1 MAKNCANVSVAGEH
15 EGKRDLP
22 VVRMMAVDLLEPFSF
37 AFFQRGLIVATLA
50 GALCGL
56 IGVFVVLRNMSYIG
70 HGLSH
75 AVFGGAALAAV
86 LNLNYF
92 LGAGMWGLASGLMI
106 AQVARKRII
115 GADAAIGVITTA
127 SFAMGLALQA
137 RFGQAKRSIDAVLFG
152 NVLGVFNRDIFAV
165 LGVGIVSI
173 AIIVLLY
180 RRLLFTTFDPEVAG
194 VSGVSVPRMEGV
206 LMLLLSATILVTVRV
221 IGVLLISALLVLPA
235 VTARMITNS
244 FGRMLWMSPVLG
256 AVFGG
261 IGMYA
266 SWYADVPSGAVII
279 LAGTI
284 VFIGVYSTVGVRRR
298 ARVAGLDHHGSSLRP
313 A

>member
-1 MAKNCANVSVAGEH
+1 MII
-15 EGKRDLP
+15 
-22 VVRMMAVDLLEPFSF
+22 AVDLLEPFSYE
-37 AFFQRGLIVATLA
+37 FFRNGLIIATLA

-56 IGVFVVLRNMSYIG
+56 IGVFVVLRGMSYIG

-92 LGAGMWGLASGLMI
+92 IGAGFWGLASGLMI
-106 AQVARKRII
+106 GRVSRKRII

-152 NVLGVFNRDIFAV
+152 NVLGVFTSDILAV
-165 LGVGIVSI
+165 AGVGILSVVV
-173 AIIVLLY
+173 IVGLY
-180 RRLLFTTFDPEVAG
+180 RKLLFATFDPEVAG
-194 VSGVSVPRMEGV
+194 VSGVSVPAMEAV
-206 LMLLLSATILVTVRV
+206 LMVLLSATILVTVRV

-235 VTARMITNS
+235 VTARLLTNS
-244 FGRMLWMSPVLG
+244 FGRMLWLSPVLG
-256 AVFGG
+256 AIFGG
-261 IGMYA
+261 VGMYI

-279 LAGTI
+279 LAGTL
-284 VFIGVYSTVGVRRR
+284 VFIAAYSAVGVRRR
-298 ARVAGLDHHGSSLRP
+298 AQLAGINHH
-313 A
+313 

>member
-1 MAKNCANVSVAGEH
+1 MLAF
-15 EGKRDLP
+15 DP
-22 VVRMMAVDLLEPFSF
+22 LEPFTYQ
-37 AFFQRGLIVATLA
+37 FFQRGLIIATLA

-92 LGAGMWGLASGLMI
+92 VGAGFWGLASGLMI

-127 SFAMGLALQA
+127 SFAVGLALQA

-152 NVLGVFNRDIFAV
+152 NVLGVFTRDILAV
-165 LGVGIVSI
+165 LGVGLVSVVFV
-173 AIIVLLY
+173 VLLY
-180 RRLLFTTFDPEVAG
+180 RKLLFTTFDPEVAAA
-194 VSGVSVPRMEGV
+194 SGVSVPRMEGL

-235 VTARMITNS
+235 VSARLLTNS
-244 FGRMLWMSPVLG
+244 FGRMLWLSPVLG
-256 AVFGG
+256 AIFGG

-279 LAGTI
+279 LAGTL
-284 VFIGVYSTVGVRRR
+284 VFIVVYGIVGARRR
-298 ARVAGLDHHGSSLRP
+298 ARVSGFDHHGS
-313 A
+313 AVGGA

>member
-1 MAKNCANVSVAGEH
+1 M
-15 EGKRDLP
+15 L
-22 VVRMMAVDLLEPFSF
+22 AVDLLEPFSF
-37 AFFQRGLIVATLA
+37 EFFRNGLLIATLA

-56 IGVFVVLRNMSYIG
+56 IGVFVVLRSMSYIG

-86 LNLNYF
+86 LNINYF
-92 LGAGMWGLASGLMI
+92 IGAGVWGLLSGLMI
-106 AQVARKRII
+106 GRVSRKRII

-127 SFAMGLALQA
+127 SFAVGLALQA

-152 NVLGVFNRDIFAV
+152 NVLGVFTGDILAV
-165 LGVGIVSI
+165 AAVGVVS
-173 AIIVLLY
+173 AVVVVLLY

-194 VSGVSVPRMEGV
+194 VSGVNVPGMEAV
-206 LMLLLSATILVTVRV
+206 LMVLLSATILVTVRV

-235 VTARMITNS
+235 VTARLLTNS
-244 FGRMLWMSPVLG
+244 FGRMLWLSPVLG

-261 IGMYA
+261 VGMYA

-279 LAGTI
+279 IAGTL
-284 VFIGVYSTVGVRRR
+284 VFIGVYTAAGVRRR
-298 ARVAGLDHHGSSLRP
+298 ARVAGMDHHGPSLRT

>member
-1 MAKNCANVSVAGEH
+1 
-15 EGKRDLP
+15 
-22 VVRMMAVDLLEPFSF
+22 LEPFSYE
-37 AFFQRGLIVATLA
+37 FFRNGLIIATLA

-56 IGVFVVLRNMSYIG
+56 IGVFVVLRGMSYIG

-92 LGAGMWGLASGLMI
+92 IGAGFWGLASGLMI
-106 AQVARKRII
+106 GRVSRKRII

-152 NVLGVFNRDIFAV
+152 NVLGVFTSDILAV
-165 LGVGIVSI
+165 AGVGILSVVV
-173 AIIVLLY
+173 IVGLY
-180 RRLLFTTFDPEVAG
+180 RKLLFATFDPEVAG
-194 VSGVSVPRMEGV
+194 VSGVSVPAMEAV
-206 LMLLLSATILVTVRV
+206 LMVLLSATILVTVRV

-235 VTARMITNS
+235 VTARLLTNS
-244 FGRMLWMSPVLG
+244 FGRMLWLSPVLG
-256 AVFGG
+256 AIFGG
-261 IGMYA
+261 IGMYI

-279 LAGTI
+279 LAGTL
-284 VFIGVYSTVGVRRR
+284 VFIVAYSAVGVRRR
-298 ARVAGLDHHGSSLRP
+298 TQLAGISHH
-313 A
+313 

>member
-1 MAKNCANVSVAGEH
+1 
-15 EGKRDLP
+15 
-22 VVRMMAVDLLEPFSF
+22 MMMLGVDLLEPFSYE
-37 AFFQRGLIVATLA
+37 FFRNGLLIATLA

-56 IGVFVVLRNMSYIG
+56 IGVFVVLRSMSYIG

-86 LNLNYF
+86 LNINYF
-92 LGAGMWGLASGLMI
+92 IGAGVWGVVSGLMI
-106 AQVARKRII
+106 GRVSRKRII

-127 SFAMGLALQA
+127 SFAVGLALQA

-152 NVLGVFNRDIFAV
+152 NVLGVFTGDILAV
-165 LGVGIVSI
+165 AGVGIVS
-173 AIIVLLY
+173 AVVVVVLY

-194 VSGVSVPRMEGV
+194 VSGVNVPGMEAV
-206 LMLLLSATILVTVRV
+206 LMVLLSATILVTVRV

-235 VTARMITNS
+235 VTSRLLTNS
-244 FGRMLWMSPVLG
+244 FGRMLWLSPVLG
-256 AVFGG
+256 ALFGG
-261 IGMYA
+261 VGMYA

-279 LAGTI
+279 IAGTI
-284 VFIGVYSTVGVRRR
+284 VFIAVYTVAGVRRR
-298 ARVAGLDHHGSSLRP
+298 ARVAGMDHHGPSLRT

>member
-1 MAKNCANVSVAGEH
+1 MLAF
-15 EGKRDLP
+15 DFF
-22 VVRMMAVDLLEPFSF
+22 EPFSYG
-37 AFFQRGLIVATLA
+37 FFQRGLIIATLA

-92 LGAGMWGLASGLMI
+92 LGAGLWGLASGLMI

-137 RFGQAKRSIDAVLFG
+137 RFGQASRSIDAVLFG
-152 NVLGVFNRDIFAV
+152 NVLGVFTRDILAV
-165 LGVGIVSI
+165 LAVGLMSV
-173 AIIVLLY
+173 VVVVFLY
-180 RRLLFTTFDPEVAG
+180 RKLLFATFDPEVAG
-194 VSGVSVPRMEGV
+194 VSGVSVPRMEGI

-221 IGVLLISALLVLPA
+221 VGVLLISALLVLPA
-235 VTARMITNS
+235 VTARLMTNS
-244 FGRMLWMSPVLG
+244 FGRMLWLSPLLG
-256 AVFGG
+256 AIFGG
-261 IGMYA
+261 VGMYA

-279 LAGTI
+279 LSGTL
-284 VFIGVYSTVGVRRR
+284 VFIAVYSVVGARRR
-298 ARVAGLDHHGSSLRP
+298 ARVTSFDHHGSALRG

>member
-1 MAKNCANVSVAGEH
+1 MII
-15 EGKRDLP
+15 
-22 VVRMMAVDLLEPFSF
+22 AVDLLEPFSYE
-37 AFFQRGLIVATLA
+37 FFRNGLIIATLA

-56 IGVFVVLRNMSYIG
+56 IGVFVVLRGMSYIG

-92 LGAGMWGLASGLMI
+92 IGAGFWGLASGLMI
-106 AQVARKRII
+106 GRVSRKRII

-152 NVLGVFNRDIFAV
+152 NVLGVFTSDILAV
-165 LGVGIVSI
+165 AGVGVLSAVVIVG
-173 AIIVLLY
+173 LY
-180 RRLLFTTFDPEVAG
+180 RKLLFATFDPEVAG
-194 VSGVSVPRMEGV
+194 VSGVNVPAMEAV
-206 LMLLLSATILVTVRV
+206 LMVLLSATILVTVRV

-235 VTARMITNS
+235 VTARLLTNS
-244 FGRMLWMSPVLG
+244 FGRMLWLSPVLG
-256 AVFGG
+256 AIFGG
-261 IGMYA
+261 VGMYI

-279 LAGTI
+279 LAGTL
-284 VFIGVYSTVGVRRR
+284 VFIAAYSAVGVRRR
-298 ARVAGLDHHGSSLRP
+298 AQLAGINHH
-313 A
+313 

>member
-1 MAKNCANVSVAGEH
+1 MLAF
-15 EGKRDLP
+15 DP
-22 VVRMMAVDLLEPFSF
+22 FEPLSYQ
-37 AFFQRGLIVATLA
+37 FFQRGLIIATLA

-92 LGAGMWGLASGLMI
+92 VGAGFWGLASGLMI

-127 SFAMGLALQA
+127 SFAVGLALQA

-152 NVLGVFNRDIFAV
+152 NVLGVFDRDILAV
-165 LGVGIVSI
+165 LGVGAVS
-173 AIIVLLY
+173 VVFVVMLY
-180 RRLLFTTFDPEVAG
+180 RKLLFTTFDPEVAAA
-194 VSGVSVPRMEGV
+194 SGVSVPRMEGL

-235 VTARMITNS
+235 VTARLLTNS
-244 FGRMLWMSPVLG
+244 FGRMLWVSPVLG
-256 AVFGG
+256 ALFGG

-279 LAGTI
+279 LAGTL
-284 VFIGVYSTVGVRRR
+284 VFIVVYGVVGARRR
-298 ARVAGLDHHGSSLRP
+298 ARVSGFDHHGSVVSG

>member
-1 MAKNCANVSVAGEH
+1 MII
-15 EGKRDLP
+15 
-22 VVRMMAVDLLEPFSF
+22 AVDLLEPFSYE
-37 AFFQRGLIVATLA
+37 FFRNGLVIATLA

-56 IGVFVVLRNMSYIG
+56 IGVFVVLRGMSYIG

-92 LGAGMWGLASGLMI
+92 IGAGFWGLASGLMI
-106 AQVARKRII
+106 GRVSRKRII

-152 NVLGVFNRDIFAV
+152 NVLGVFTSDILAV
-165 LGVGIVSI
+165 AGVGVLSAVVIVG
-173 AIIVLLY
+173 LY
-180 RRLLFTTFDPEVAG
+180 RKLLFATFDPEVAG
-194 VSGVSVPRMEGV
+194 VSGVSVPAMEAV
-206 LMLLLSATILVTVRV
+206 LMVLLSATILVTVRV

-235 VTARMITNS
+235 VTARLLTNS
-244 FGRMLWMSPVLG
+244 FGRMLWLSPVLG
-256 AVFGG
+256 AIFGG
-261 IGMYA
+261 VGMYI

-279 LAGTI
+279 LAGTL
-284 VFIGVYSTVGVRRR
+284 VFIAAYSAVGVRRR
-298 ARVAGLDHHGSSLRP
+298 AQLAGINHH
-313 A
+313 

>member
-1 MAKNCANVSVAGEH
+1 VAAF
-15 EGKRDLP
+15 D
-22 VVRMMAVDLLEPFSF
+22 ALEPFSYG
-37 AFFQRGLIVATLA
+37 FFRNGLIIALLA

-86 LNLNYF
+86 LDLNYF
-92 LGAGMWGLASGLMI
+92 IGAGFWGLMSGILI
-106 AQVARKRII
+106 GRVARKRII
-115 GADAAIGVITTA
+115 GADAAIGVVTTA

-137 RFGQAKRSIDAVLFG
+137 RYGQAQRSIDAVLFG
-152 NVLGVFNRDIFAV
+152 NVLGVFTRDIVAV
-165 LGVGIVSI
+165 AAVGAASV
-173 AIIVLLY
+173 AVVVVLY

-194 VSGVSVPRMEGV
+194 VTGVNVPLMEAT

-235 VTARMITNS
+235 VTARLLTNS
-244 FGRMLWMSPVLG
+244 FGRMLWLSPVLG
-256 AVFGG
+256 AVFGVV
-261 IGMYA
+261 GMYA

-279 LAGTI
+279 LAGTL
-284 VFIGVYSTVGVRRR
+284 VFAVVYAASGVRRR
-298 ARVAGLDHHGSSLRP
+298 ARVAGLDHHGPVAVSG
-313 A
+313 